1 MEKLYCSTPA
11 DLAEVGLK
19 DSGSRQEFSTGAV
32 RDNQGG
38 KGRYDLMPMHALFR
52 LARVFEKGA
61 IKYDDDNW
69 RKGIPLRRYLDSAL
83 RHLCKFAE
91 GHRDEDHAAQAMWNL
106 ACMVE
111 TEHMI
116 HTGQL
121 PAELNDLPDW
131 TGQRKAEVIG
141 SEAQ

>member
-1 MEKLYCSTPA
+1 MYKPTPQ

-19 DSGSRQEFSTGAV
+19 DSGTRQEFSTGAV

-38 KGRYDLMPMHALFR
+38 KGRYDLLPMFALFR

-61 IKYDDDNW
+61 IKYDADNW

-83 RHLCKFAE
+83 RHICKFAE
-91 GHRDEDHAAQAMWNL
+91 GHRDEDHAAQALWNI
-106 ACMVE
+106 ACLIE

-116 HTGQL
+116 QTGQL
-121 PAELNDLPDW
+121 PQSLNDLPDW
-131 TGQRKAEVIG
+131 SGHSEPEIIG